1 VAVAQMG
8 AELVAQVVAMH
19 LGALHPYEKVLTL
32 VLAFGP
38 FIVLG
43 AVIAVRRRHEDA
55 DEQPVDEQP
64 VDEQPVDDLG
74 ARPSRPGP
82 DRPTGP

>member
-1 VAVAQMG
+1 M
-8 AELVAQVVAMH
+8 AELVVLH

-43 AVIAVRRRHEDA
+43 GVIAVRRRHDQA
-55 DEQPVDEQP
+55 DEAE
-64 VDEQPVDDLG
+64 ESLEG
-74 ARPSRPGP
+74 ASRPAP
-82 DRPTGP
+82 DRPTAR